1 MLRRNTTTTENL
13 LQALED
19 TPVCKSYGCGY
30 FLATVKPPKNQVILN
45 DRAPTMV
52 AKWGVIGKREEY
64 PRV

>member
-30 FLATVKPPKNQVILN
+30 FLAVKSRKNQVILN
-45 DRAPTMV
+45 DGAPTMV
-52 AKWGVIGKREEY
+52 AKWRVIGKREEY